1 MSAALRL
8 ALAVPAALAGLL
20 RPASVPA
27 RSPMPPPAVE
37 EAAPPAPS
45 RGVRTARLVLIAL
58 GVLLIGVAGGLL
70 TAQVRP
76 QQWPGIVLWLAGAIV
91 LHDGVFAPLVW
102 VGSRALRRV
111 GARFSWAAVAVVQ
124 VALVVGGAITF
135 VAFPGIR
142 AQQLGARNPTV
153 LVFDYGLGLSIA
165 WLVLGVLTATIVIAL
180 SLRTRLRRHEVVLP

>member
-8 ALAVPAALAGLL
+8 VLAVPAALVGLL
-20 RPASVPA
+20 RPASLPA
-27 RSPMPPPAVE
+27 RSPISPPEVVEVAPQPA
-37 EAAPPAPS
+37 
-45 RGVRTARLVLIAL
+45 RGVRIGRLVAIGL

-70 TAQVRP
+70 TVQVRP

-102 VGSRALRRV
+102 VGSRVLRRV

-142 AQQLGARNPTV
+142 ALQLGARNPTV
-153 LVFDYGLGLSIA
+153 LVFDYALHLGIA
-165 WLVLGVLTATIVIAL
+165 WLVLGVLTAVIVVAV
-180 SLRTRLRRHEVVLP
+180 SLRTRFRRGA